1 MAEQTI
7 AELKEE
13 LSKAEKELQEAK
25 DELVTALKE
34 DRVSDADKSRIQAWE
49 KTSTADTGQRID
61 NNVVIPVS
69 EDEED
74 SFCPLLQPSVN
85 INTLTDEDFIL
96 IRKNNNYDPYDRFVP
111 GAKLYISA
119 QCSQLVFLNPIN
131 LTDCRAIVESPGI
144 EVMSISN
151 SYTADPSLT
160 VIANVA
166 EEDLAIL
173 ANLGIV
179 KQAKKEADDAEEREP
194 KEKGKSKKN
203 QNRYEYSEEE
213 MQEFRFYIDYLEQYR
228 LPVISQD
235 FIVVKGASSN
245 QATKHDVIKPRMAT
259 PLFAG
264 IPIKSNNRVY
274 GPWANDP
281 SIMLNPNISDNLFGN
296 IKVEQNS
303 DYVPWKYGGIRF
315 LENVVNFN
323 IAYDVNYQSVLENG
337 RVSIVGPPIFGIGGS
352 FNPNIL
358 GVNRNST
365 FDNTLY
371 GISSKN
377 SIFYDANLNSTLRY
391 TSIVVNS
398 SNDYGFPVISNI
410 SIQTSNDG
418 IKTSYSFQTY
428 NPKTGLFNKEL
439 TDKARTLNN
448 NISKI
453 NQQINTINKRLSNK
467 ALLERLDILA
477 KARSSREA
485 YKVDDRRTRFY
496 GTSPVELIIS
506 QAQQHL
512 DRVKFTDAWNIT
524 NNNGEQSLR
533 YSDYAS
539 YGTDQNKAF
548 YSGVYY
554 SIRNHHWAGIITG
567 DEIGSELFEDYSSK
581 SAMSLDGI
589 LSPVSFY
596 PTKQNGTYPLSTLVS
611 GSGTF
616 FGGEQNLKLSYNNFT
631 YDLACPKCLN
641 TRETL
646 IYNLDGTELSTP
658 LRIPCS
664 VCSKAKLDI
673 KKNDKDPTKKTSLPD
688 VNLYSL
694 NPIVVPSG
702 EFRNPYALPDDIC
715 RHSIMAIGRG
725 DNPQTNGNNFV
736 LYNNIRKDNINK
748 DYYRYD
754 MDKQATDNVF
764 ILNNQRFMALRGP
777 LMLHSWGFDTEGY
790 PAPNAHDM
798 PYHIDDNGLVLRFKL
813 VDTTGDKNF
822 GKNNLE
828 APGALLPSSS
838 QYGITPLGDIITQA
852 YTWSGSGTGIGEGT
866 GKWTKKSTKSKYFYR
881 NWAQKPDLWPVGP
894 IDLRWDSQ
902 RRVWD
907 ASGGGCKE
915 EILPPFIVTNKTD
928 QASLQEFLA
937 NKTDNKCPY
946 RNVYVTLESDMIKE
960 DDYDSTYSTRA
971 FIDDIEYNKEPL
983 QNGYRRL
990 VYVVDKTGYT
1000 APKGTKLLCRYD
1012 RLSGF
1017 YEPLSKP
1024 SVMAIGTIGSGN
1036 SASVRLHHIQGRRS
1050 ASVPLLVVNFDNPLE
1065 LSASAG
1071 SKGIFIFINGK
1082 WTLSATK
1089 V

>member
-1 MAEQTI
+1 MAEPTP
-7 AELKEE
+7 AELKKD
-13 LSKAEKELQEAK
+13 LAQAQKDLTKAQ
-25 DELVTALKE
+25 DELDKAIAE
-34 DRVSDADKSRIQAWE
+34 NRISDADKQRVQAWQ
-49 KTSTADTGQRID
+49 KTSTAETGQRID
-61 NNVVIPVS
+61 NDISIPTS
-69 EDEED
+69 NDEDT
-74 SFCPLLQPSVN
+74 FCPLLQPSVN
-85 INTLTDEDFIL
+85 VNTLSADENFIL
-96 IRKNNNYDPYDRFVP
+96 ITKKNNYDAYDRFVP
-111 GAKLYISA
+111 GAKIYISA

-131 LTDCRAIVESPGI
+131 LTDCRAIIESPGL

-173 ANLGIV
+173 ANLGIIE
-179 KQAKKEADDAEEREP
+179 QAKDEADDAEEREP
-194 KEKGKSKKN
+194 KEKGKTKKN
-203 QNRYEYSEEE
+203 QNRYQYSKAEI
-213 MQEFRFYIDYLEQYR
+213 QEFRFYIDYLEQYR

-245 QATKHDVIKPRMAT
+245 QATKHDVIRPRMAT

-274 GPWANDP
+274 GPWTNDP
-281 SIMLNPNISDNLFGN
+281 SAVLNSNIADNLFGN
-296 IKVEQNS
+296 IKVDQN
-303 DYVPWKYGGIRF
+303 DEYVPWKYGGIRF

-323 IAYDVNYQSVLENG
+323 IAYDVNYQSVLEKG
-337 RVSIVGPPIFGIGGS
+337 RVTIVGPPIFGIGGS

-371 GISSKN
+371 GISSKG
-377 SIFYDANLNSTLRY
+377 SIFYDANLNTTLRY
-391 TSIVVNS
+391 ASIVVNS

-439 TDKARTLNN
+439 TDKARTINN
-448 NISKI
+448 NINKI
-453 NQQINTINKRLSNK
+453 SQQINTINKKLTNK
-467 ALLERLDILA
+467 ALLDRLDILA
-477 KARSSREA
+477 KARSSREP

-496 GTSPVELIIS
+496 GTSPMELIVS

-512 DRVKFTDAWNIT
+512 DRIKNRDSWNNT
-524 NNNGEQSLR
+524 CNNGEDPLR
-533 YSDYAS
+533 SSDYGS
-539 YGTDQNKAF
+539 TQAF
-548 YSGVYY
+548 YSGIYY
-554 SIRNHHWAGIITG
+554 SIRTHHWAGLITG
-567 DEIGSELFEDYSSK
+567 DEIGSELFEDYASK

-596 PTKQNGTYPLSTLVS
+596 PTKQNGTYPLSTLVT

-616 FGGEQNLKLSYNNFT
+616 FGNDQTLRLTHTVGSEKFT

-641 TRETL
+641 TRQTL
-646 IYNLDGTELSTP
+646 IYNLDGVELATP
-658 LRIPCS
+658 LKVPCS
-664 VCSKAKLDI
+664 LCCKAKLDI
-673 KKNDKDPTKKTSLPD
+673 KTKDKDPAKNASLPD

-725 DNPQTNGNNFV
+725 DNPQTNGDNFV
-736 LYNNIRKDNINK
+736 IYNNVRKECINK
-748 DYYRYD
+748 DYYRFD
-754 MDKQATDNVF
+754 MDKQAIDNVF

-777 LMLHSWGFDTEGY
+777 LMLHSWGFDTNGY
-790 PAPNAHDM
+790 PVPNANDM
-798 PYHIDDNGLVLRFKL
+798 PYHINDDGLMLRFKL
-813 VDTTGDKNF
+813 VDTLNDKNF

-828 APGALLPSSS
+828 SPGAFLAPSTSN
-838 QYGITPLGDIITQA
+838 GNTPLGDIITQA
-852 YTWSGSGTGIGEGT
+852 YTWSGIGTGIEAGT
-866 GKWTKKSTKSKYFYR
+866 GKWTKKNTTSKYFYR

-894 IDLRWDSQ
+894 IDLRWDSE

-928 QASLQEFLA
+928 ISSLQQFLA

-946 RNVYVTLESDMIKE
+946 RNVYVTLENDMIKE

-971 FIDDIEYNKEPL
+971 FIDDVEYNKEPL

-1000 APKGTKLLCRYD
+1000 APRGTKLLCRYD

-1036 SASVRLHHIQGRRS
+1036 SASIRTHYIQGRRS
-1050 ASVPLLVVNFDNPLE
+1050 GSVPLLVVNFDNPLG
-1065 LSASAG
+1065 LSASSG
-1071 SKGIFIFINGK
+1071 SKGIFVFINGK

-1089 V
+1089 T

>member
-1 MAEQTI
+1 MAEQT
-7 AELKEE
+7 K
-13 LSKAEKELQEAK
+13 KELQKDLEQAQEELQKAQQELKKAIEEGKVSEA
-25 DELVTALKE
+25 DIN
-34 DRVSDADKSRIQAWE
+34 RIQAWE
-49 KTSTADTGQRID
+49 KTSTAETGQRIND
-61 NNVVIPVS
+61 EISIPPS
-69 EDEED
+69 EDGD
-74 SFCPLLQPSVN
+74 TFCPLLQPSVN
-85 INTLTDEDFIL
+85 INTLNDEDFIL
-96 IRKNNNYDPYDRFVP
+96 ITKNNNYDSYDRLVP
-111 GAKLYISA
+111 GAKIYISA

-131 LTDCRAIVESPGI
+131 LTDCRAIIEGPGI
-144 EVMSISN
+144 EAISISN

-179 KQAKKEADDAEEREP
+179 EQAKEEAKEAEEKEP
-194 KEKGKSKKN
+194 KEKGKEKKN
-203 QNRYEYSEEE
+203 QNRYEYSKEEI
-213 MQEFRFYIDYLEQYR
+213 QEFRFYIDYLEQYR
-228 LPVISQD
+228 LPVLSQD

-274 GPWANDP
+274 GPWTNDP
-281 SIMLNPNISDNLFGN
+281 SAVLNRNISDNLFGN
-296 IKVEQNS
+296 IKVEQN
-303 DYVPWKYGGIRF
+303 DEYVPWKYGGIRF

-337 RVSIVGPPIFGIGGS
+337 RVTIVGPPIFGIGGS

-371 GISSKN
+371 AISSKN
-377 SIFYDANLNSTLRY
+377 SIFYDASLNSTLRY

-398 SNDYGFPVISNI
+398 SNNYGFPVISNI

-439 TDKARTLNN
+439 TDRARTLNN
-448 NISKI
+448 NINKI
-453 NQQINTINKRLSNK
+453 SQQINTINKRLSNK
-467 ALLERLDILA
+467 ALIDKLNILD
-477 KARSSREA
+477 KARSSREPF
-485 YKVDDRRTRFY
+485 KLDDKRTRFY

-512 DRVKFTDAWNIT
+512 DRVKYTDAWNQT
-524 NNNGEQSLR
+524 SNLGEQSLR

-539 YGTDQNKAF
+539 YGDNQNKAF
-548 YSGVYY
+548 YSGIYY

-567 DEIGSELFEDYSSK
+567 DETGSELFEDYASK

-596 PTKQNGTYPLSTLVS
+596 PTKQNGTYPLSTLVT

-616 FGGEQNLKLSYNNFT
+616 FGNNPALTVSYTVNGENLIYN
-631 YDLACPKCLN
+631 LLCPKCQN
-641 TRETL
+641 NRETL
-646 IYNLDGTELSTP
+646 IYNLDGAELSTP
-658 LRIPCS
+658 LRVPCS
-664 VCSKAKLDI
+664 LCCKAKLDI
-673 KKNDKDPTKKTSLPD
+673 KTNDKDPAKKTSLPD

-715 RHSIMAIGRG
+715 RHSIMAIARG
-725 DNPQTNGNNFV
+725 DNPQTNTDNFV
-736 LYNNIRKDNINK
+736 MYNNVRKGNVNK
-748 DYYRYD
+748 DYYKFD
-754 MDKQATDNVF
+754 MDKQAIDNMF

-777 LMLHSWGFDTEGY
+777 LMLHAWGFDTNGY
-790 PAPNAHDM
+790 PVPNADDM
-798 PYHIDDNGLVLRFKL
+798 PYHINNDGLMLRFAL
-813 VDTTGDKNF
+813 VDATGNKNF

-828 APGALLPSSS
+828 LPGVFLPTS
-838 QYGITPLGDIITQA
+838 ITPLGDIITQA
-852 YTWSGSGTGIGEGT
+852 YTWSGTGTGIGEGK
-866 GKWTKKSTKSKYFYR
+866 GKWTKKTTSSKYFYR

-915 EILPPFIVTNKTD
+915 EILPPFIITNKTD
-928 QASLQEFLA
+928 MSSLQEFLA
-937 NKTDNKCPY
+937 NRTDNKCPY
-946 RNVYVTLESDMIKE
+946 RNVYVTLENDMIKE

-971 FIDDIEYNKEPL
+971 FIDDVEYNKEPL

-1000 APKGTKLLCRYD
+1000 APRGTKLLCRYD

-1036 SASVRLHHIQGRRS
+1036 SANIRTHYIQGRRS
-1050 ASVPLLVVNFDNPLE
+1050 ASVPLLVINFDNPLE